1 MDNLKVSNRPG
12 MFRITA
18 AFVVTAMAMFALQPF
33 CAAQGVNNPPTNLLS
48 GPQGVQNGPTLSTR
62 NAPSAIPNDFA
73 NLKLAPGFLL
83 NVDVY
88 GESELSGHVR
98 VDSDGNITFPFLGK
112 LHVAGDSV
120 PEAQNKIQKRFLEQ
134 EILTNPQITINVEQ
148 FASTNVTV
156 LGEVQTPGRV
166 ELLVPHTLLDV
177 IGMAGGVTP
186 LAGKVIEVKHADAS
200 AGPINN
206 VYQYTRGSNGNTIS
220 DVMVRPG
227 DTIIVKRAG
236 IVYVLGAVNRPG
248 GYVMQEEGELNVAQ
262 AISLAQG
269 LAMQAKTS
277 SLRVVKH
284 GDDGQP
290 IEVPVSYKGMM
301 DGKEAPLKLQAEDI
315 VYVPVNKLKAVFST
329 SSSLIGQTAAAA
341 IYIH

>member
-1 MDNLKVSNRPG
+1 MHNLKISNRHG
-12 MFRITA
+12 MFRLTFGCLVA
-18 AFVVTAMAMFALQPF
+18 ALATFALQPMST
-33 CAAQGVNNPPTNLLS
+33 AQTTNPPNNLLS
-48 GPQGVQNGPTLSTR
+48 GPQGVKNEPTLSTR
-62 NAPSAIPNDFA
+62 NGPSAIPNDFA

-88 GESELSGHVR
+88 GESELSGRVR
-98 VDSDGNITFPFLGK
+98 VDNDGNITFPFIGT

-120 PEAQNKIQKRFLEQ
+120 PDAQNKIQKRFLEAQ
-134 EILTNPQITINVEQ
+134 ILTNPQVTINVEQ
-148 FASTNVTV
+148 FAATNVTV
-156 LGEVQTPGRV
+156 LGEVQTPGRI

-177 IGMAGGVTP
+177 LGMAGGVTP
-186 LAGKVIEVKHADAS
+186 LAGRVIEVKHTDAS

-206 VYQYTRGSNGNTIS
+206 VYQYSRGSNGDTIR

-248 GYVMQEEGELNVAQ
+248 GYVMQEDGELNVAQ

-269 LAMQAKTS
+269 LIMQAKTS
-277 SLRVVKH
+277 SVRVVKH
-284 GDDGQP
+284 GDDGQL

-315 VYVPVNKLKAVFST
+315 VYVPVNKLKAIFST

-341 IYIH
+341 IYVH

>member
-1 MDNLKVSNRPG
+1 MDNSKTSHRPG

-18 AFVVTAMAMFALQPF
+18 ACAVIAIAVLSQQPYAIAQTA
-33 CAAQGVNNPPTNLLS
+33 NPPSNLLS
-48 GPQGVQNGPTLSTR
+48 GPQGIRNEPTLSTR

-88 GESELSGHVR
+88 GESELSGRVR
-98 VDSDGNITFPFLGK
+98 VDNDGNVTFPFLGK
-112 LHVAGDSV
+112 LHVAGDSL
-120 PEAQNKIQKRFLEQ
+120 PEAQSKIQKRFLEE
-134 EILTNPQITINVEQ
+134 EILTNPQVTINVEQ

-156 LGEVQTPGRV
+156 LGEVQTPGRI

-177 IGMAGGVTP
+177 LGMAGGVTP

-200 AGPINN
+200 AGPINAT
-206 VYQYTRGSNGNTIS
+206 YQYTRGSNGDSIR

-262 AISLAQG
+262 ALSLAQG
-269 LAMQAKTS
+269 LIMQAKTS
-277 SLRVVKH
+277 GLRVVKH
-284 GDDGQP
+284 GDDGQL

-301 DGKEAPLKLQAEDI
+301 DGKETPLKLSAEDI
-315 VYVPVNKLKAVFST
+315 VYVPVNKIKAIFST

-341 IYIH
+341 IYVH